1 MFYSCMS
8 FKKDNGMKCIKIEN
22 KTVFWHVPA
31 GNHRVLVLSPKSW
44 PTEPN
49 GTIIQ
54 VITITCGSWTAA
66 PLPVSC
72 SLVLRPYFTRKYSFC
87 WRILSNITPVHNY
100 DNCGK
105 RDVIKKQT
113 RVYMFASIKYFV
125 CFSVELCVF
134 PVSRYLLPSSGRWLI
149 VQVKKRG
156 KNLWERFRF
165 SVWIQSSYWQ
175 WDRS

>member
-22 KTVFWHVPA
+22 KSVFWHVPA

-66 PLPVSC
+66 PLTVSC
-72 SLVLRPYFTRKYSFC
+72 SLVLRLYFTRKYSFFG
-87 WRILSNITPVHNY
+87 RIPSNITPVHNY

-105 RDVIKKQT
+105 RDVIKKT
-113 RVYMFASIKYFV
+113 NACVYVCIHKILCMFQRWIV
-125 CFSVELCVF
+125 CLPGFQ
-134 PVSRYLLPSSGRWLI
+134 VSSSL
-149 VQVKKRG
+149 
-156 KNLWERFRF
+156 
-165 SVWIQSSYWQ
+165 
-175 WDRS
+175 

>member
-1 MFYSCMS
+1 MLLYFYSSCEWRWSRVRNDVLKFNFFLFLIWLMFYSCMS

-66 PLPVSC
+66 PLTVSC

-105 RDVIKKQT
+105 RDVIKN
-113 RVYMFASIKYFV
+113 RVCI
-125 CFSVELCVF
+125 CLH
-134 PVSRYLLPSSGRWLI
+134 P
-149 VQVKKRG
+149 
-156 KNLWERFRF
+156 
-165 SVWIQSSYWQ
+165 
-175 WDRS
+175 